1 MKKSHQTTDYI
12 GSITVKLNSDKDK
25 TEISGAMIAE
35 QIKRIVKLND
45 YNTSIKPE
53 KFMLLVPHVN
63 KPGMI
68 ASVATVLGADNVNI
82 SRMQV
87 VQKSGKQVSED
98 AKSMMI
104 INTDNEVSKETLDKI
119 SKIDGIF
126 EAEFVKLNV

>member
-1 MKKSHQTTDYI
+1 MIIIHQ
-12 GSITVKLNSDKDK
+12 LNLKNSCF
-25 TEISGAMIAE
+25 
-35 QIKRIVKLND
+35 L
-45 YNTSIKPE
+45 Y
-53 KFMLLVPHVN
+53 VN

>member
-1 MKKSHQTTDYI
+1 
-12 GSITVKLNSDKDK
+12 
-25 TEISGAMIAE
+25 MIAE
-35 QIKRIVKLND
+35 DIKRIVKLND

-87 VQKSGKQVSED
+87 VQKSGKQASLDE
-98 AKSMMI
+98 KSMMI
-104 INTDNEVSKETLDKI
+104 INTDNEVNEETLSKI
-119 SKIDGIF
+119 SKIDGIY
-126 EAEFVKLNV
+126 EAQFVKLNI

>member
-1 MKKSHQTTDYI
+1 
-12 GSITVKLNSDKDK
+12 
-25 TEISGAMIAE
+25 
-35 QIKRIVKLND
+35 
-45 YNTSIKPE
+45 
-53 KFMLLVPHVN
+53 MLLLRHVN

>member
-1 MKKSHQTTDYI
+1 
-12 GSITVKLNSDKDK
+12 
-25 TEISGAMIAE
+25 
-35 QIKRIVKLND
+35 
-45 YNTSIKPE
+45 
-53 KFMLLVPHVN
+53 MLLVPHVN